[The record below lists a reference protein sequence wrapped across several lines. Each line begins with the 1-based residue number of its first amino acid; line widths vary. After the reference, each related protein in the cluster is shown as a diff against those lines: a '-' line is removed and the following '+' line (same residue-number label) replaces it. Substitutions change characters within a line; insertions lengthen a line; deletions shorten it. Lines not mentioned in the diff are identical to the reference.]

1 MRINRRQP
9 HATALRT
16 SATPQVE
23 GPPLLTKSRILETE
37 DQAGAL
43 ADGDEFDVGW
53 DEEGYEREP

>member
-1 MRINRRQP
+1 M
-9 HATALRT
+9 
-16 SATPQVE
+16 
-23 GPPLLTKSRILETE
+23 LTKSRILETE